1 MGSVLEKIDRF
12 FVRAN
17 QVLIGV
23 MMLVMFVLVFINVLG
38 RYGIGKTWAAAEEIS
53 TFLMIWVAY
62 LGAGLALREG
72 RHAAIDMF
80 QDKLPLGLRRP
91 LRALLGI
98 VILCF
103 FGALTWLGIRMSI
116 FGWSQ
121 ETIATQMP
129 TGIPYLAIPLGSAMV
144 CLHLVLTFKDWM
156 DKRWEEIAEPE
167 ADLGTEEKVA

>member
-1 MGSVLEKIDRF
+1 MLEKFDRF

-17 QVLIGV
+17 QLLIGV
-23 MMLVMFVLVFINVLG
+23 MMLVMFVLVFTNVLG

-80 QDKLPLGLRRP
+80 QDKLPAGLRRP

-98 VILCF
+98 VILGF
-103 FGALTWLGIRMSI
+103 FGVLAWLGIRMSI
-116 FGWSQ
+116 FGWAQ

-129 TGIPYLAIPLGSAMV
+129 TGIPYLAIPLGSLMF
-144 CLHLVLTFKDWM
+144 CMHLVLTFKEWM
-156 DKRWEEIAEPE
+156 DRRWEEIGVPE
-167 ADLGTEEKVA
+167 SDIGTEEKVA

>member
-1 MGSVLEKIDRF
+1 MDSMLGKFDRL

-17 QVLIGV
+17 QFIIGL
-23 MMLVMFVLVFINVLG
+23 MMLAMFVLVFINVLG

-80 QDKLPLGLRRP
+80 QDKLPVRLRRP
-91 LRALLGI
+91 LRGLLGI

-103 FGALTWLGIRMSI
+103 FGMLTWLGARMSI

-129 TGIPYLAIPLGSAMV
+129 TGIPYLAIPLGSLMF
-144 CLHLVLTFKDWM
+144 CIHLVLTFKDWM
-156 DKRWEEIAEPE
+156 DKRWEEIAVPE
-167 ADLGTEEKVA
+167 ADIGTEEKVA

>member
-1 MGSVLEKIDRF
+1 MLEKFDQF

-17 QVLIGV
+17 QLLIGV

-38 RYGIGKTWAAAEEIS
+38 RYGIGKSWAAAEEIS

-80 QDKLPLGLRRP
+80 QDKLPVELRRS

-98 VILCF
+98 VILAF
-103 FGALTWLGIRMSI
+103 FGLLAWLGIRMSI

-129 TGIPYLAIPLGSAMV
+129 TGIPYLAIPLGSIMF
-144 CLHLVLTFKDWM
+144 CLHLVLTFKDWV

-167 ADLGTEEKVA
+167 AALSMEEKVA

>member
-1 MGSVLEKIDRF
+1 MLEKFERF
-12 FVRAN
+12 FVRTN
-17 QVLIGV
+17 QVLIGL
-23 MMLVMFVLVFINVLG
+23 MMLVMFILVFINVVG
-38 RYGIGKTWAAAEEIS
+38 RYGFNVSYAPAEEIS

-80 QDKLPLGLRRP
+80 QDKLPVGLRRP

-98 VILCF
+98 VILVF
-103 FGALTWLGIRMSI
+103 FGMLAWLGIRMSI

-129 TGIPYLAIPLGSAMV
+129 TGIPYLAIPLGSIMF
-144 CLHLVLTFKDWM
+144 CMHLVLTFKDWM
-156 DKRWEEIAEPE
+156 DKRWEEIAASDE
-167 ADLGTEEKVA
+167 TISEEKIA

>member
-1 MGSVLEKIDRF
+1 MLEKFDRF

-17 QVLIGV
+17 QLLIGV
-23 MMLVMFVLVFINVLG
+23 MMLVMFVLVFTNVLG

-80 QDKLPLGLRRP
+80 QDKLPAGLRRP

-98 VILCF
+98 VILGF
-103 FGALTWLGIRMSI
+103 FGVLAWLGIRMSI
-116 FGWSQ
+116 FGWAQ

-129 TGIPYLAIPLGSAMV
+129 TGIPYLAIPLGSLMF
-144 CLHLVLTFKDWM
+144 CMHLLLTFKEWM
-156 DKRWEEIAEPE
+156 DRRWEEIGVPE
-167 ADLGTEEKVA
+167 SDIGTEEKVA

>member
-1 MGSVLEKIDRF
+1 MDSMLGKFDRL

-17 QVLIGV
+17 QFIIGL
-23 MMLVMFVLVFINVLG
+23 MMLAMFVLVFINVLG

-80 QDKLPLGLRRP
+80 QDKLPRRLRRP
-91 LRALLGI
+91 LRGLLGI

-103 FGALTWLGIRMSI
+103 FGMLTWLGARMSI

-129 TGIPYLAIPLGSAMV
+129 TGIPYLAIPLGSLMF
-144 CLHLVLTFKDWM
+144 CIHLVLTFKDWM
-156 DKRWEEIAEPE
+156 DKRWEEIAVPE
-167 ADLGTEEKVA
+167 ADIGTEEKVA

>member
-1 MGSVLEKIDRF
+1 MLERFDRF

-23 MMLVMFVLVFINVLG
+23 MMLVMFVLVFINVVG
-38 RYGIGKTWAAAEEIS
+38 RYGFNVSYAPAEEIS

-72 RHAAIDMF
+72 RHATIDMF
-80 QDKLPLGLRRP
+80 QDRLPIELRRP
-91 LRALLGI
+91 LRALLGV
-98 VILCF
+98 VILVF
-103 FGALTWLGIRMSI
+103 FGVLAWLGIRMSI

-129 TGIPYLAIPLGSAMV
+129 TGIPYLAIPLGSIMF
-144 CLHLVLTFKDWM
+144 CMHLVLTFKDWV
-156 DKRWEEIAEPE
+156 DRRWEEIAIPE
-167 ADLGTEEKVA
+167 ADFGTEEKIA

>member
-1 MGSVLEKIDRF
+1 MLEKFDRF
-12 FVRAN
+12 FVRTN

-23 MMLVMFVLVFINVLG
+23 MMLVMFILVFINVLG
-38 RYGIGKTWAAAEEIS
+38 RYGIGKSWAAAEEIS

-80 QDKLPLGLRRP
+80 QDKLPVKLRRVLRVLLGL
-91 LRALLGI
+91 
-98 VILCF
+98 VILAF
-103 FGALTWLGIRMSI
+103 FGVLAWLGVRMSI

-129 TGIPYLAIPLGSAMV
+129 TGIPYLAIPLGSIMF
-144 CLHLVLTFKDWM
+144 CMHLVLTFKHWV
-156 DKRWEEIAEPE
+156 DKRWEEIAVTE
-167 ADLGTEEKVA
+167 ADIGTEEKVA

>member
-1 MGSVLEKIDRF
+1 MLEKFDRF

-23 MMLVMFVLVFINVLG
+23 MMLAMFVLVFINVLG
-38 RYGIGKTWAAAEEIS
+38 RYGIGKSWAAAEEIS
-53 TFLMIWVAY
+53 TFLMIWIAY

-80 QDKLPLGLRRP
+80 QDKLPAGLRRS
-91 LRALLGI
+91 LRALLGV
-98 VILCF
+98 VILGF
-103 FGALTWLGIRMSI
+103 FGVLAWLGIRMSI

-129 TGIPYLAIPLGSAMV
+129 TGIPYLAIPLGAVMF
-144 CLHLVLTFKDWM
+144 CMHLALTFKDWM

-167 ADLGTEEKVA
+167 ADVGPEEKVA

>member
-1 MGSVLEKIDRF
+1 MLEKFDRF

-17 QVLIGV
+17 QVIIGV

-80 QDKLPLGLRRP
+80 QDKLPPGLRRL

-98 VILCF
+98 VILGF
-103 FGALTWLGIRMSI
+103 FGVLAWLGIRMSI

-129 TGIPYLAIPLGSAMV
+129 TGIPYLAVPLGSIMF
-144 CLHLVLTFKDWM
+144 CMHLVLTFKDWM
-156 DKRWEEIAEPE
+156 DKRWEEVSVPE
-167 ADLGTEEKVA
+167 AEIGMEEKVA

>member
-1 MGSVLEKIDRF
+1 MLEKFDRF

-17 QVLIGV
+17 QLLIGV
-23 MMLVMFVLVFINVLG
+23 MMLVMFILVFINVVG
-38 RYGIGKTWAAAEEIS
+38 RYGFNVSYAPAEEIS

-80 QDKLPLGLRRP
+80 QDRLPVNLRRP
-91 LRALLGI
+91 LRALLG
-98 VILCF
+98 VLILFF
-103 FGALTWLGIRMSI
+103 FGVLAWLGIRMSI

-129 TGIPYLAIPLGSAMV
+129 TGIPYLAIPLGAIMF

-156 DKRWEEIAEPE
+156 DRRWEQITVPDETIS
-167 ADLGTEEKVA
+167 EEKIA

>member
-1 MGSVLEKIDRF
+1 MLEKFDRF
-12 FVRAN
+12 FVRTN
-17 QVLIGV
+17 QFLIGV

-38 RYGIGKTWAAAEEIS
+38 RYGIGKSWAAAEEIS

-80 QDKLPLGLRRP
+80 QDKLPVGLRRA
-91 LRALLGI
+91 LRVLLGV
-98 VILCF
+98 VILAF
-103 FGALTWLGIRMSI
+103 FGVLAWLGVRMSI

-129 TGIPYLAIPLGSAMV
+129 TGIPYLAIPLGSTMF
-144 CLHLVLTFKDWM
+144 CMHLVLTFKDWV
-156 DKRWEEIAEPE
+156 DKRWEEIAVTE
-167 ADLGTEEKVA
+167 ADIGTEEKVA

>member
-1 MGSVLEKIDRF
+1 MLERFDRF

-17 QVLIGV
+17 RALIGV
-23 MMLVMFVLVFINVLG
+23 MMLVMFVLVFVNVLG
-38 RYGIGKTWAAAEEIS
+38 RYGIGRSWAAAEEIS

-80 QDKLPLGLRRP
+80 QDRLPPGPRRA
-91 LRALLGI
+91 LRALLG
-98 VILCF
+98 VVTLGF
-103 FGALTWLGIRMSI
+103 FAVLAWLGAQMSA

-129 TGIPYLAIPLGSAMV
+129 TGIPYLAIPLGAAAFCM
-144 CLHLVLTFKDWM
+144 HLVLTFREWV
-156 DKRWEEIAEPE
+156 DKRWEEIPVPE
-167 ADLGTEEKVA
+167 TDLGGEEGPP